1 MRPGQIRPLVLAV
14 IWRGD
19 EILVAEFQNEE
30 QGTFYRPLGGTIE
43 YGEHGQEA
51 LCREFR
57 EELGTELAAVRYL
70 TTLEN
75 IFTYKGEIG
84 HEIILL
90 YEATMI
96 NLSLYEQDSLVVHEE
111 DGTQTARWIHWSTFN
126 DGIPLYPNGL
136 PEYLT
141 ERKRALADSLI
152 RYNETQ

>member
-1 MRPGQIRPLVLAV
+1 MRPGQIRPLALAV

-19 EILVAEFQNEE
+19 ELLVGEFHNEE

-57 EELGTELAAVRYL
+57 EELDTELTDVRYL
-70 TTLEN
+70 ATLEN

-90 YEATMI
+90 YEATI
-96 NLSLYEQDSLVVHEE
+96 SNQYLYEQDSLVVHEE
-111 DGTQTARWIHWSTFN
+111 DGTQTARWMNLFTFD
-126 DGIPLYPNGL
+126 DGSPLYPNGL
-136 PEYLT
+136 PEFLA
-141 ERKRALADSLI
+141 ERRAH
-152 RYNETQ
+152 R